1 MQINA
6 SERQNQY
13 IAKHHTTKRIAARW
27 QNTNAFCRGVIKK
40 KYQKNT
46 KQKGYLIA
54 KGSVISGGTALFYNT
69 PYARYVW
76 YGNVMKGG
84 APKYTTNKP
93 LTYQESPIRGK
104 KWVLRTMQEE
114 KAEILQAVAKEAG
127 GRAEW

>member
-1 MQINA
+1 MQVNVRINT
-6 SERQNQY
+6 SQNIIQQRGLQPGGR
-13 IAKHHTTKRIAARW
+13 IQMLFAEELLRRSIKR
-27 QNTNAFCRGVIKK
+27 TP
-40 KYQKNT
+40 

-54 KGSVISGGTALFYNT
+54 KGSVINGGTALFYNT

-104 KWVLRTMQEE
+104 KWVLRTMQVE

>member
-1 MQINA
+1 MQVNVRINT
-6 SERQNQY
+6 SQNIIQQRGLQPGGR
-13 IAKHHTTKRIAARW
+13 IQMLFAEELLRRSIKR
-27 QNTNAFCRGVIKK
+27 TP
-40 KYQKNT
+40 

>member
-1 MQINA
+1 MLFAEELLRRSI
-6 SERQNQY
+6 
-13 IAKHHTTKRIAARW
+13 KR
-27 QNTNAFCRGVIKK
+27 TP
-40 KYQKNT
+40 